1 MIFMR
6 THFKSLAWFAV
17 CAAALTL
24 AVADTATV
32 EVRDSEP
39 KPVPPN
45 LNRPGSTPSRS
56 GSVQTGKH
64 TSREVRNY
72 TAAIAP
78 FTEKSKCVIIRSS
91 KIDGKTNEQLQEDM
105 AVMYRILQKAIGK
118 RSQEEKVMKMGIP
131 LLTMSGMGARSMYL
145 EDYGVVFT
153 FAVDMPLL
161 PEAAAEKKVADDSDD
176 SNEEW
181 EDAKNDLFGQRRA
194 VKGGHKAGRPFDQ
207 GEVDEVK
214 DSIIEALRNGSN
226 IRHLKPNDWITVVVQ
241 GKRLDAMSWPVEGD
255 RFRFEVDQSAVFP
268 TDDAV
273 PESTMVLR
281 LKKSDADDL
290 AKKKGEKGSLKN
302 KVSVAV
308 Y

>member
-1 MIFMR
+1 MK
-6 THFKSLAWFAV
+6 TLFKSLAWLAV
-17 CAAALTL
+17 CAAASTF
-24 AVADTATV
+24 AFAQNAAPV
-32 EVRDSEP
+32 ELRDSEP
-39 KPVPPN
+39 KPAPPN
-45 LNRPGSTPSRS
+45 LNRPVSTPTFSRTGS
-56 GSVQTGKH
+56 GQTGKH
-64 TSREVRNY
+64 ASREVRNF
-72 TAAIAP
+72 TATIGP
-78 FTEKSKCVIIRSS
+78 FAEKSKCVIIRSS
-91 KIDGKTNEQLQEDM
+91 KSDAKTNEQLQEDM

-226 IRHLKPNDWITVVVQ
+226 IRHLKPNDWITVVVH

-302 KVSVAV
+302 KVSFAV